1 MLKNIGWQIIFV
13 FATVRWW
20 LISTPLKCLK
30 YSSIL
35 AGLLFSGPVF
45 GVCVPSTEVLQK
57 INNTALKHGVEPSLV
72 RAIASVE
79 SCFGKYT
86 VNATTQDFGL
96 MQINQKN
103 IKALGLEPQD
113 LISNHDLSLEV
124 ATKMLKDLQRR
135 GNKHG
140 IPWQCRYNIGNQK
153 HEGALRACRAYLQ
166 KLRNAGY
173 QP

>member
-1 MLKNIGWQIIFV
+1 MARRL
-13 FATVRWW
+13 

-30 YSSIL
+30 YSSLL
-35 AGLLFSGPVF
+35 AGLLQGSLAF

-57 INNTALKHGVEPSLV
+57 INNTALKHGIEPSLV

-86 VNATTQDFGL
+86 VNSATLDYGI
-96 MQINQKN
+96 MQINHKN

-124 ATKMLKDLQRR
+124 ATKMLKDLKRR
-135 GNKHG
+135 GNRHG
-140 IPWQCRYNIGNQK
+140 VPWQCRYNIGNQK
-153 HEGALRACRAYLQ
+153 HESALRACRAYLQ

-173 QP
+173 NP

>member
-1 MLKNIGWQIIFV
+1 MAERL
-13 FATVRWW
+13 
-20 LISTPLKCLK
+20 LIRAPLKCLK
-30 YSSIL
+30 YSTL
-35 AGLLFSGPVF
+35 VAGLLHSSLAF
-45 GVCVPSTEVLQK
+45 GVCVPSAEVLQK

-96 MQINQKN
+96 MQINHKN
-103 IKALGLEPQD
+103 LKALGLSPEAV
-113 LISNHDLSLEV
+113 ISNHDLSLEV
-124 ATKMLKDLQRR
+124 ATKMLKDLKRR
-135 GNKHG
+135 GNRHG

-153 HEGALRACRAYLQ
+153 HKGALRACRAYLQ

-173 QP
+173 NP